1 MSPTGLSKVI
11 EDESTLYR
19 KTIDRLLVWWAKQP
33 KAADESVEEI
43 RRLGIEM
50 ATGGL
55 TGELG
60 RRAAKILGELF
71 TDVTPSRL
79 DAVETA
85 LRLHEQTR
93 SRDVGI
99 RYVKD

>member
-1 MSPTGLSKVI
+1 
-11 EDESTLYR
+11 
-19 KTIDRLLVWWAKQP
+19 LLVWWARQP
-33 KAADESVEEI
+33 KTADQSVEEI

-60 RRAAKILGELF
+60 RRTAKILGELLA
-71 TDVTPSRL
+71 DVTPGRL
-79 DAVETA
+79 DSVETA

-93 SRDVGI
+93 SRDAGI
-99 RYVKD
+99 RYVDD